1 MLNIKQ
7 IFDDIYIIIAKKQSF
22 FEFLLNLSFI
32 LIILIILIILYW
44 DNINRNIINKGRC
57 KIVINHEDI
66 TFNVD
71 IKQKENKTNLLS
83 ISYDNSEQKNV
94 KVDCVCPSGNT
105 PNQFNIPIW
114 NNSENKVQKIEKTCY
129 CDTDYN
135 SSIKNTA
142 TGLFDSTKVY
152 VEGDAFLEDYYNGL
166 LDSYSSSKNDYHGIN
181 FEKYTPY

>member
-7 IFDDIYIIIAKKQSF
+7 IFDDIYIIIAKKQTF

-32 LIILIILIILYW
+32 LIILIILVILYW

-57 KIVINHEDI
+57 KLVINHDDI

-71 IKQKENKTNLLS
+71 IKEKQNKTNLLN
-83 ISYDNSEQKNV
+83 ISYDNSIEKNI

-114 NNSENKVQKIEKTCY
+114 NNNEKRVQEIKKTCY
-129 CDTDYN
+129 CDNDYN
-135 SSIKNTA
+135 STINDKT
-142 TGLFDSTKVY
+142 TGIFDSAKVY
-152 VEGDAFLEDYYNGL
+152 VEGDAFLEDYYTGL
-166 LDSYSSSKNDYHGIN
+166 LDSYSSGKTNYHGIN
-181 FEKYTPY
+181 FDRYTPY